1 MEAAGTDNM
10 SDVDYSIPVY
20 KSLMKRRLTLGIPL
34 IPLFII
40 LLVTVVFF
48 IALETLVM
56 IPFAVLAI
64 MILRAI
70 TKKDEYSLEIFLES
84 LLQPDELN

>member
-1 MEAAGTDNM
+1 MEEQ
-10 SDVDYSIPVY
+10 DYSYPVY

-40 LLVTVVFF
+40 ILVTVVCF
-48 IALETLVM
+48 IALESLIM
-56 IPFAVLAI
+56 IPFAILAI
-64 MILRAI
+64 LILRAI
-70 TKKDEYSLEIFLES
+70 TKKDEYALAIFLES

>member
-1 MEAAGTDNM
+1 MEEQ
-10 SDVDYSIPVY
+10 DYSYPVY

-40 LLVTVVFF
+40 ILVTVVCF
-48 IALETLVM
+48 IALESLIM
-56 IPFAVLAI
+56 IPFAILAI
-64 MILRAI
+64 LILRAI
-70 TKKDEYSLEIFLES
+70 TKKDEYALEIFLES